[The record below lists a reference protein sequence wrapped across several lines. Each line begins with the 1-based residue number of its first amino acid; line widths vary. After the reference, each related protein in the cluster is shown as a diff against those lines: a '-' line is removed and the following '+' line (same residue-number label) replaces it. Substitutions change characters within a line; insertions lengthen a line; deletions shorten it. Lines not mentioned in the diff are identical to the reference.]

1 MDIPLENLHD
11 SELLDTWLDDA
22 IMFVPV
28 TDWGLSL
35 FEPARHKLLR
45 ALTAEPKRVDDLVQE
60 LDRSA
65 PSIAA
70 ELAELEELGV
80 VFSRTVILEGGR
92 RSRFFRAWAGRF
104 EVAATLH

>member
-11 SELLDTWLDDA
+11 SELLDPCLDDA
-22 IMFVPV
+22 IMRVPV
-28 TDWGLSL
+28 NDWGLSL

-45 ALTAEPKRVDDLVQE
+45 ALTAEPKRVADLVQE

-65 PSIAA
+65 ASLAA
-70 ELAELEELGV
+70 ELVELEELGV
-80 VFSRTVILEGGR
+80 VFSRTVILERGER
-92 RSRFFRAWAGRF
+92 TRFFRAHAGRF

>member
-1 MDIPLENLHD
+1 MDIPIENLHD
-11 SELLDTWLDDA
+11 SELLDSCLDDA

-28 TDWGLSL
+28 NDWGMSL
-35 FEPARHKLLR
+35 FEPARHKLLY
-45 ALTAEPKRVDDLVQE
+45 ALTAEPKRVADLVQE

-65 PSIAA
+65 PSIEV

-80 VFSRTVILEGGR
+80 VFSRVVNLGR
-92 RSRFFRAWAGRF
+92 GERTRYFRAYAGRF